1 MAGSTSPALL
11 CMLALLVLAK
21 AGEDAGAL
29 QRPVGARGCVYRGA
43 ARLRGGAGGSVGSA
57 EKEPALAASLMSA
70 EPEFI
75 ASDDSLIVA
84 AGGARAVSNTETEG
98 ARAGA
103 MPLRARPQGP
113 KAASKQSPPAAP
125 AKPHEGSSS
134 AGAPDAYEQVGDTH
148 AGNPQPQRWKE
159 PLPIPSGAPGF
170 ELWRWLQARNMG
182 AEFYYADGEGQE
194 AVTHDERSGPDN
206 GSWLARMEKAQ
217 ANVKEPTDSPYN
229 FDALFGEDKTQY
241 FPDVATENL
250 WWSCVDGDIE
260 ATRAALGAGAQVN
273 FTHAKYHRRTPLHY
287 AASLGEVDDTAVRM
301 LIAAGADVNA
311 EDEAECRPLHMAAE
325 SWDPDKVRALV
336 EAGAEKNHTNGHGYT
351 PLQVARA
358 LYDACKDP
366 KLAPNPDYDPK
377 WETEM
382 MALLAFEG
390 SVDYPTLWPLHSGE
404 IAAASKGAAPE
415 SETKRERE
423 IPVAKGRGA

>member
-1 MAGSTSPALL
+1 MAGTTL

-21 AGEDAGAL
+21 AGEDSGAL
-29 QRPVGARGCVYRGA
+29 LRPFGAQGCVCRGA
-43 ARLRGGAGGSVGSA
+43 ARLRGGADGSFGSA
-57 EKEPALAASLMSA
+57 DKEPALRASLTSA

-75 ASDDSLIVA
+75 SSDDSLVVA
-84 AGGARAVSNTETEG
+84 AGGARAISNTETEG

-103 MPLRARPQGP
+103 VPLRARPQSQ
-113 KAASKQSPPAAP
+113 KAASKHIPPAAP
-125 AKPHEGSSS
+125 AKSHEGSSS
-134 AGAPDAYEQVGDTH
+134 AGAPDAYEQAGDTH
-148 AGNPQPQRWKE
+148 VGIPQPQRWKE
-159 PLPIPSGAPGF
+159 PLPIPTGAQGF

-182 AEFYYADGEGQE
+182 AEFYYADGEARE
-194 AVTHDERSGPDN
+194 AAMHEEHSGPDG
-206 GSWLARMEKAQ
+206 GSWLARMKKAQ
-217 ANVKEPTDSPYN
+217 TNVKEPTDSPYN
-229 FDALFGEDKTQY
+229 FDELFGEDKTQY

-250 WWSCVDGDIE
+250 WWSCVDGEIE
-260 ATRAALGAGAQVN
+260 ATRVALKAGAQVN
-273 FTHAKYHRRTPLHY
+273 FTHPKYHRRTPLHY

-311 EDEAECRPLHMAAE
+311 EDEVECRPLHMAAE

-358 LYDACKDP
+358 HYDACKDP

-423 IPVAKGRGA
+423 KYL